1 VIAMRSIKTKIIL
14 SLLIVVLSVL
24 GLYEINSYF
33 NTKDRLYSEL
43 NADADR
49 QIKRLSEGLV
59 LPFWEMDE
67 AWQLKVISIEMMRKD
82 VYAVT
87 VTDDKAQTR
96 GKIREER
103 WQIVVTNQ
111 SDVPGDNL
119 IARHSDIFHN
129 DEQIGTVSLYLSS
142 RFLEEQLYQEAQH
155 RIFSLIGLSF
165 AIIVSL
171 VLILNYIVTLPLQK
185 ILHAVNAI
193 RHGDYSTQLDLKQQ
207 DEIGRLMV
215 GIVEMKA
222 AIQARE
228 REILT
233 SEHDYRVLNENLEQ
247 RVADRT
253 VALEINN
260 QHLQEVSLE
269 LEKTK
274 DKAEA
279 ANRAKSV
286 FLANMSHELRTPMN
300 AVLGFSQLM
309 QKDVSLTPLQR
320 ENLNIINNSGR
331 HLLEL
336 INDILD
342 MAKIEA
348 GRVVI
353 ENSCFDLGMLVRDT
367 IEMMHE
373 RAEVKGLELF
383 FDQSS
388 NFPRFVSMD
397 ESKLRQVLLNL
408 ISNAVKYT
416 KKGSVRVILNAENAE
431 NSQKCTLIFRI
442 EDTGIGISETD
453 LPLIFNSFVQVG
465 SESDQKGTGLGL
477 PITKEYVELMGG
489 SLEVTSVLG
498 HGSIFIVKLPAV
510 KVSAEQV
517 PTASENNL
525 SNVIGL
531 EAGQPAYRV
540 LIVEDQLENRL
551 LLKNLLLSVGFNVY
565 EAHNGKEGVELFQ
578 QVQPHFIWMDRRM
591 PIMDGIE
598 ATRTIRALPNG
609 KEVKIVAVTASVFL
623 EQRQEFLAVGVNDIV
638 NKPYRESEILDC
650 MAQQLG
656 VKFIYDTPELEQ
668 TAEKGSV
675 NIDALQTLP
684 PLLITELKAAVTELD
699 IEKCSELI
707 EQIKQV
713 DAPLAM
719 QLFERVHQLDFETLS
734 QWLK

>member
-1 VIAMRSIKTKIIL
+1 MKSIKTKIIF
-14 SLLIVVLSVL
+14 SLLIVVISVL
-24 GLYEINSYF
+24 SGYEINGYL
-33 NTKDRLYSEL
+33 NTQERLYSDL
-43 NADADR
+43 NEDANR

-59 LPFWEMDE
+59 LPLWEIDE
-67 AWQLKVISIEMMRKD
+67 AWQLKVIGIEMIKAD
-82 VYAVT
+82 VYAIT
-87 VTDDKAQTR
+87 VTDDRGQTR
-96 GKIREER
+96 GKIRDAR
-103 WQIVVTNQ
+103 WQITGINQ
-111 SDVPGDNL
+111 NDVHGENL
-119 IARHSDIFHN
+119 ITRYADIFHG
-129 DEQIGTVSLYLSS
+129 EEKIGFVGLYLSS
-142 RFLEEQLYQEAQH
+142 RFVEEQLQDEAQR
-155 RIFSLIGLSF
+155 RILSLISLSL
-165 AIIVSL
+165 AITISL
-171 VLILNYIVTLPLQK
+171 VLILNYIVTLPLQR
-185 ILHAVNAI
+185 ILQAVNAI
-193 RHGDYSTQLDLKQQ
+193 RHGDYATQLDLTQQ
-207 DEIGRLMV
+207 DEIGRLASGV
-215 GIVEMKA
+215 VDMKI
-222 AIQARE
+222 AIQERE
-228 REILT
+228 RKILA
-233 SEHDYRVLNENLEQ
+233 SENDFRVLNENLEQ

-309 QKDVSLTPLQR
+309 QKDPSLTPMQR

-348 GRVVI
+348 GRIVI
-353 ENSCFDLGMLVRDT
+353 ENSCFDLGLLVRDT

-416 KKGSVRVILNAENAE
+416 KKGSVRVILTAEHAE
-431 NSQKCTLIFRI
+431 KSQKCTLIFRV
-442 EDTGIGISETD
+442 EDTGIGISEQD

-465 SESDQKGTGLGL
+465 CESDQKGTGLGL

-489 SLEVTSVLG
+489 VLEASSEFG
-498 HGSIFIVKLPAV
+498 RGSIFTAKLPAV

-517 PTASENNL
+517 PSAPENHL
-525 SNVIGL
+525 YNVIGL

-591 PIMDGIE
+591 PVMDGIE
-598 ATRTIRALPNG
+598 ATRIIRSLAGG

-638 NKPYRESEILDC
+638 NKPYRESEILEC

-656 VKFIYDTPELEQ
+656 VKFIYDTPEPEQ
-668 TAEKGSV
+668 TEEKGSV
-675 NIDALQTLP
+675 NLVALQALP
-684 PLLITELKAAVTELD
+684 LPLIEDLKAAVTELD
-699 IEKCSELI
+699 IERCNELI
-707 EQIKQV
+707 EQIKQI

>member
-1 VIAMRSIKTKIIL
+1 MRSIKTKIIL

-59 LPFWEMDE
+59 LPLWEMDE

-103 WQIVVTNQ
+103 WQIVGTNQ

-129 DEQIGTVSLYLSS
+129 DEQIGAVSLYLSS

-489 SLEVTSVLG
+489 SLEVSSEFG
-498 HGSIFIVKLPAV
+498 RGSIFTVQLPVV

>member
-1 VIAMRSIKTKIIL
+1 MQSIKTKIIF
-14 SLLIVVLSVL
+14 SLLVVVISVLSS
-24 GLYEINSYF
+24 YEINGYL
-33 NTKDRLYSEL
+33 NVQERLYREL
-43 NADADR
+43 NENADR

-59 LPFWEMDE
+59 LPLWEIDE
-67 AWQLKVISIEMMRKD
+67 SWQLKVISIEMMKSE
-82 VYAVT
+82 VYAIT
-87 VTDDKAQTR
+87 VTDDRGQTR
-96 GKIREER
+96 GKIRDAR
-103 WQIVVTNQ
+103 WQIVGTNQ
-111 SDVPGDNL
+111 NDVHGENL
-119 IARHSDIFHN
+119 IARYIDIFHN
-129 DEQIGTVSLYLSS
+129 EEQIGTVHLYVSP
-142 RFLEEQLYQEAQH
+142 RFVEDQLQEEMLH
-155 RIFSLIGLSF
+155 RIFSLVSLSI
-165 AIIVSL
+165 AIIASL
-171 VLILNYIVTLPLQK
+171 VIILNRIVTLPLQK
-185 ILHAVNAI
+185 ILQAVNAI
-193 RHGDYSTQLDLKQQ
+193 RHGDYTIQLSLKQQ
-207 DEIGRLMV
+207 DEIGRLAL
-215 GIVEMKA
+215 GIVDMKT

-228 REILT
+228 RKILA
-233 SEHDYRVLNENLEQ
+233 SENDYRILNENLEQ

-260 QHLQEVSLE
+260 QHLQEISLE

-309 QKDVSLTPLQR
+309 QKDSSLTPMQR

-353 ENSCFDLGMLVRDT
+353 ENTCFDLGLLMRDT

-373 RAEVKGLELF
+373 RAEIKGLKLF

-416 KKGSVRVILNAENAE
+416 KKGSVRVILNAENFE
-431 NSQKCTLIFRI
+431 NSQKCTLIFRV
-442 EDTGIGISETD
+442 EDTGIGISEHD

-477 PITKEYVELMGG
+477 PITKEYIELMGG
-489 SLEVTSVLG
+489 TLEATSELG
-498 HGSIFIVKLPAV
+498 QGSIFIAKLPAV

-517 PTASENNL
+517 PTAPENNL
-525 SNVIGL
+525 YNVIGL

-591 PIMDGIE
+591 PVMDGIE
-598 ATRTIRALPNG
+598 ATRIIRSLPG
-609 KEVKIVAVTASVFL
+609 GQEVKIVAVTASVFL

-638 NKPYRESEILDC
+638 NKPYRESEIFES

-668 TAEKGSV
+668 IAEKGSV
-675 NIDALQTLP
+675 NLDALQNL
-684 PLLITELKAAVTELD
+684 PLLLLNELTAAVTELD
-699 IEKCSELI
+699 IERCSALI
-707 EQIKQV
+707 EQIKQI

>member
-1 VIAMRSIKTKIIL
+1 MRSIKTKIIL

-33 NTKDRLYSEL
+33 NTKNRLYNEL

-59 LPFWEMDE
+59 LPLWEMDE

-82 VYAVT
+82 VYAVI

-103 WQIVVTNQ
+103 WQIVGTNQ
-111 SDVPGDNL
+111 SDVRGENL
-119 IARHSDIFHN
+119 IARHSDIFHK

-142 RFLEEQLYQEAQH
+142 RFLEEQLYQEALQ
-155 RIFSLIGLSF
+155 RIFSLFSLSVS
-165 AIIVSL
+165 IIVSL
-171 VLILNYIVTLPLQK
+171 MLILNYIVTLPLQR
-185 ILHAVNAI
+185 ILNAVNAI
-193 RHGDYSTQLDLKQQ
+193 RHGDYDTPLNLNQK
-207 DEIGRLMV
+207 DEISRLAA
-215 GIVEMKA
+215 GIVEMKT
-222 AIQARE
+222 AIQQRE

-247 RVADRT
+247 RVSDRT

-260 QHLQEVSLE
+260 QHLQEISLE

-353 ENSCFDLGMLVRDT
+353 ENSCFDLGMLMRDT
-367 IEMMHE
+367 VEMMHE

-416 KKGSVRVILNAENAE
+416 KKGSVRVILNAENE
-431 NSQKCTLIFRI
+431 VNSKKCTLIFRI
-442 EDTGIGISETD
+442 EDTGIGISESD

-489 SLEVTSVLG
+489 TLEVTSVLG
-498 HGSIFIVKLPAV
+498 QGSIFTVQLPAV
-510 KVSAEQV
+510 KVSADQV
-517 PTASENNL
+517 PTTAE
-525 SNVIGL
+525 SNSHNAIAL

-591 PIMDGIE
+591 PVMDGIE
-598 ATRTIRALPNG
+598 ATRIIRSLAG
-609 KEVKIVAVTASVFL
+609 GQEVKIVAVTASVFL

-638 NKPYRESEILDC
+638 NKPYRESEIFDC

-656 VKFIYDTPELEQ
+656 VKFIYDTPEQ
-668 TAEKGSV
+668 VQVSEKGSV
-675 NIDALQTLP
+675 NLEALQTLP
-684 PLLITELKAAVTELD
+684 ATLIEQLRAAVTELD

-707 EQIKQV
+707 EEIKQV

>member
-1 VIAMRSIKTKIIL
+1 MRSIKIKIIL
-14 SLLIVVLSVL
+14 SLLLVVIGVLSF
-24 GLYEINSYF
+24 YEISSYV
-33 NTKDRLYSEL
+33 NTKERMFAEL
-43 NADADR
+43 NEDADR

-59 LPFWEMDE
+59 LPLWEMDE
-67 AWQLKVISIEMMRKD
+67 TWQLKVVDIEMIKNE

-87 VTDDKAQTR
+87 VTDDKQQTR
-96 GKIREER
+96 GKVREER
-103 WQIVVTNQ
+103 WQIIGTNQ
-111 SDVPGDNL
+111 KEVRGENL
-119 IARHSDIFHN
+119 IARHADIFHN
-129 DEQIGTVSLYLSS
+129 EETIGSVSLFLSS
-142 RFLEEQLYQEAQH
+142 RFVEERLQQEALE
-155 RIFSLIGLSF
+155 RVFSLVSLSF
-165 AIIVSL
+165 AIILSL
-171 VLILNYIVTLPLQK
+171 MMALDYLVTKPLRQILQ
-185 ILHAVNAI
+185 AVNAI
-193 RHGDYSTQLDLKQQ
+193 QHGDYRSELTLQQ
-207 DEIGRLMV
+207 HDEIGLLAC
-215 GIVEMKA
+215 GIVEMKK
-222 AIQARE
+222 AIQE
-228 REILT
+228 REHAILA
-233 SEHDYRVLNENLEQ
+233 SENDYRILNENLEQ

-279 ANRAKSV
+279 ANRAKSI

-309 QKDVSLTPLQR
+309 QKDPSLTSVQR

-353 ENSCFDLGMLVRDT
+353 ENTCFDLGRLVRDT
-367 IEMMHE
+367 IDMMHE
-373 RAEVKGLELF
+373 RAEVKGLDLF

-388 NFPRFVSMD
+388 DFPRFVSMD

-416 KKGSVRVILNAENAE
+416 KSGSVRVRLNAEME
-431 NSQKCTLIFRI
+431 TNSQKCLLIFHV
-442 EDTGIGISETD
+442 EDTGVGISERD
-453 LPLIFNSFVQVG
+453 LPLIFNTFVQVG
-465 SESDQKGTGLGL
+465 GESDQKGTGLGL
-477 PITKEYVELMGG
+477 PITKEYIELMGG
-489 SLEVTSVLG
+489 TIEATSILG
-498 HGSIFIVKLPAV
+498 KGSSFTAKLPAV
-510 KVSAEQV
+510 KVSPEQV
-517 PTASENNL
+517 PSTSETSSL
-525 SNVIGL
+525 NVIGI

-551 LLKNLLLSVGFNVY
+551 LLKNLLLAVGFTVY
-565 EAHNGKEGVELFQ
+565 EAHNGKEGVDLFK

-591 PIMDGIE
+591 PVMDGIE
-598 ATRTIRALPNG
+598 ATKQIRALPHG
-609 KEVKIVAVTASVFL
+609 QEVKIVAVTASVFL

-638 NKPYRESEILDC
+638 NKPYREAEIFDC

-656 VKFIYDTPELEQ
+656 VKFIYDALEEKEP
-668 TAEKGSV
+668 TEKGSV
-675 NIDALQTLP
+675 NLDALQTLP
-684 PLLITELKAAVTELD
+684 NALVEELREAVTELD
-699 IEKCSELI
+699 MERCNELI
-707 EQIKQV
+707 EQIKQTN
-713 DAPLAM
+713 PSLAM